1 MNSFILFWDIDEN
14 NVVGFSSVFDF
25 FPEDNQLAISI
36 RNQDTFMRS
45 AEENRQRKISNGPLT
60 HLCKTVRHRFLSI
73 HFADKL
79 NSLLPTKST
88 VKQ

>member
-1 MNSFILFWDIDEN
+1 
-14 NVVGFSSVFDF
+14 
-25 FPEDNQLAISI
+25 
-36 RNQDTFMRS
+36 MRS